1 MENTEPQFL
10 VKALSHELLSLDQE
24 QELAHKVQEGCEDSK
39 VKLFLSNLKLVK
51 FFCSSIVM
59 KKSSSSNDFKD
70 AFSEG
75 CVGLWTAIGKYK
87 PVGKKFSSFANFYI
101 RSSIYSHFSENCRSV
116 RIPKPESRKLASILK
131 AEDELRGELGRD
143 PTTPELMDRTGLKE
157 QTVLNLLNCG
167 GESFSLDASLPS
179 KTISFSSPSS
189 SCSFNSEKEKGLN
202 DENTPLTNLKK
213 NESYSLLNKALLTL
227 SPREQ
232 NILRDRF
239 PLDGGRARTLEEIGI
254 ELGFTKEA
262 VRKIQNQALRKVRTK
277 LEKINKEKK

>member
-59 KKSSSSNDFKD
+59 KKS
-70 AFSEG
+70 SEG